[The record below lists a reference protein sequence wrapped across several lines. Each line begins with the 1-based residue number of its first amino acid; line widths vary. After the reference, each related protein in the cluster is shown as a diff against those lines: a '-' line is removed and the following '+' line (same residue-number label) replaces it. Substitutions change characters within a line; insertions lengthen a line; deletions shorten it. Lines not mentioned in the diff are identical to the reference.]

1 VYDDIDPRNLPPGTV
16 VDGYTLTG
24 KLGGGGM
31 GEIYRAQRGQEEFA
45 LKLQGERLTEAMDPV
60 KREELEARSRREAAV
75 LLSLSHPNILAIIG
89 SGRWPDRG
97 GYLYLITELVPGE
110 PLDSWHERKKP
121 SLRQLTRVFERV
133 ADALDYMHRAGIFH
147 RDLKDPNVL
156 VREDATPVVID
167 LGIAR
172 SAAAYTLTRV
182 GAVIG
187 TTTHLSPGVC
197 RYLVS
202 EKSHAYR
209 FGAHDDLHALGFM
222 LYERLTGTPPF
233 RQRSDVEWPEFDYY
247 RQVMEHVP
255 QAPRDVFAAV
265 PEVLSALTMRLLA
278 KTPEASFPHA
288 SALQEAL
295 EQALLSAP
303 PSWDEP
309 FPVPRGV
316 HRRDLT
322 RSSPVKLPQPDDA
335 LAARPPRE
343 ASRREEEKPTRVQP
357 SPVPLDAAAT
367 RVLGKTELA
376 IAALGQ
382 GSSQEGGP
390 SAAVEF
396 RPPTT
401 LRPPPFVPPE
411 EAAPP
416 PAPAPRGPWSLSA
429 LGTYAQ
435 QLRPDPPRRRRLG
448 MPQLL
453 VLGAAVLL
461 IAAFVVKSLG
471 ERPPPRPKSLLER
484 YQEELATEQQAPA
497 GPSEDVSAVPALPV
511 GPWVPAAATT
521 VAEGASATPRLGGKA
536 PTAPGAHGQEAHTS
550 PPSASEAKA
559 IQAELELAYGN
570 KRPTLPGKA
579 SPPSAGMPSWV
590 KGVQVVD
597 AKPAAAPGEKKL
609 GGRYGDHLRLQLRS
623 NLDSRLCGSGAV
635 EAVLVIPYAVNGT
648 VVLPVHTLA
657 YGQCSA
663 QGTRFLIVFNRL
675 RLPDGSETHFDGVA
689 MDVADGK
696 PGLLATR
703 RLGSAG
709 ASLPQEGVEGTVAR
723 GAASTILGAGT
734 AGGSVGAQVANGAGQ
749 TVLSA
754 RPEVPPSGSESAIL
768 LDAGGGVDVFVRQ
781 PF

>member
-31 GEIYRAQRGQEEFA
+31 GEIYRARRGQEEFA

-97 GYLYLITELVPGE
+97 GYLYLITELVAGE
-110 PLDSWHERKKP
+110 TLDSWHERKRP

-202 EKSHAYR
+202 DKSHAYR

-255 QAPRDVFAAV
+255 AAPRDVLAAV

-278 KTPEASFPHA
+278 KTPAASYPNA

-322 RSSPVKLPQPDDA
+322 RSSPVRLPQPDDA
-335 LAARPPRE
+335 LDVRPPRK
-343 ASRREEEKPTRVQP
+343 AGLKEEEKPTRVQT
-357 SPVPLDAAAT
+357 SPVPLDGVPT
-367 RVLGKTELA
+367 RVQGKTERA

-382 GSSQEGGP
+382 GPSEAGGP
-390 SAAVEF
+390 STAVAF
-396 RPPTT
+396 RPPTS
-401 LRPPPFVPPE
+401 LRPPPFVAPD
-411 EAAPP
+411 EAALPPP
-416 PAPAPRGPWSLSA
+416 PAPQAPWSLSA
-429 LGTYAQ
+429 LGSYAQ

-448 MPQLL
+448 TLELL
-453 VLGAAVLL
+453 LAGAAVLL
-461 IAAFVVKSLG
+461 LAAFVVKYFA

-497 GPSEDVSAVPALPV
+497 GRAEDTRAGPVLPL
-511 GPWVPAAATT
+511 GPWVAAAPQSG
-521 VAEGASATPRLGGKA
+521 AEGASAATR
-536 PTAPGAHGQEAHTS
+536 PGVKVPAARGSEAHAS
-550 PPSASEAKA
+550 PPSAGDAKG

-570 KRPTLPGKA
+570 KRPTLPGKT
-579 SPPSAGMPSWV
+579 PPAFSAGMPSWV

-597 AKPAAAPGEKKL
+597 AKPAAAAGEKKL

-623 NLDSRLCGSGAV
+623 NLDSRLCSSGAV
-635 EAVLVIPYAVNGT
+635 EAVLVLPYAVNGA
-648 VVLPVHTLA
+648 VVLPLHTLA

-663 QGTRFLIVFNRL
+663 QGTRFLIAFNRL
-675 RLPDGSETHFDGVA
+675 RLPDGSEAHFDGVA

-703 RLGSAG
+703 RLGSPSG
-709 ASLPQEGVEGTVAR
+709 VFPQEGVEGTVAR
-723 GAASTILGAGT
+723 GAASTVLGAAT
-734 AGGSVGAQVANGAGQ
+734 AGGSVGAQVASGAGQ
-749 TVLSA
+749 TALSA
-754 RPEVPPSGSESAIL
+754 RPEVLPPTSESAIL

>member
-1 VYDDIDPRNLPPGTV
+1 MYDDIDPRNLPAGTV
-16 VDGYTLTG
+16 VDGYTLIG

-31 GEIYRAQRGQEEFA
+31 GEIYRAQRGQELFA
-45 LKLQGERLTEAMDPV
+45 LKLQGERLTEAMDPH

-97 GYLYLITELVPGE
+97 GYLYLITELVAGQT
-110 PLDSWHERKKP
+110 LDSWHEQRKP
-121 SLRQLTRVFERV
+121 SLRELARVFGRV

-156 VREDATPVVID
+156 VRDDATPVVID

-255 QAPRDVFAAV
+255 PSPRDICPRV

-278 KTPEASFPHA
+278 KTPEASYPNA
-288 SALQEAL
+288 AALQEAL
-295 EQALLSAP
+295 EKALVAAP

-316 HRRDLT
+316 QRRDLT
-322 RSSPVKLPQPDDA
+322 RSSPVRLPQPDDVTA
-335 LAARPPRE
+335 IPPPVREVVLPEAA
-343 ASRREEEKPTRVQP
+343 KTTRVLAP
-357 SPVPLDAAAT
+357 PVRMEAAT
-367 RVLGKTELA
+367 RELGKTERA
-376 IAALGQ
+376 IAALGRV
-382 GSSQEGGP
+382 P
-390 SAAVEF
+390 SKEAAAPPAEF

-401 LRPPPFVPPE
+401 VRPPPFVPPE
-411 EAAPP
+411 EEVPKPP
-416 PAPAPRGPWSLSA
+416 AAPAPWMDAAVSSFAGQMRKE
-429 LGTYAQ
+429 T
-435 QLRPDPPRRRRLG
+435 RPRRRLG
-448 MPQLL
+448 ALQLAL
-453 VLGAAVLL
+453 LGTAVLVV
-461 IAAFVVKSLG
+461 AAFVVKSLA
-471 ERPPPRPKSLLER
+471 ERPPPVQKSLLER
-484 YQEELATEQQAPA
+484 YQEELNAQQHSEAAAVANESAPA
-497 GPSEDVSAVPALPV
+497 GPVLPV
-511 GPWVPAAATT
+511 GPWVPAAPAPGGETPPVT
-521 VAEGASATPRLGGKA
+521 TPR
-536 PTAPGAHGQEAHTS
+536 HGS
-550 PPSASEAKA
+550 PPSSADAKA
-559 IQAELELAYGN
+559 VQAELELAYGN

-579 SPPSAGMPSWV
+579 PAPSAGMPAWV
-590 KGVQVVD
+590 KGVEVVN
-597 AKPAAAPGEKKL
+597 AKPAAAAGERKL

-635 EAVLVIPYAVNGT
+635 EAALVLPYVVNGAE
-648 VVLPVHTLA
+648 VLPVHTLA
-657 YGQCSA
+657 YGQCSP

-675 RLPDGSETHFDGVA
+675 RLPDGTEAHFEGVA
-689 MDVADGK
+689 MDVGDGK
-696 PGLLATR
+696 PGLLASR
-703 RLGSAG
+703 RLGNGGGSVQ
-709 ASLPQEGVEGTVAR
+709 PEGVEATVAR
-723 GAASTILGAGT
+723 GAASTVLGNAT
-734 AGGSVGAQVANGAGQ
+734 TGGSVAAQVASGAGQ
-749 TVLSA
+749 TALTPRSEVSTSA
-754 RPEVPPSGSESAIL
+754 AENAIL
-768 LDAGGGVDVFVRQ
+768 LDAGAGVDIFIRQ
-781 PF
+781 SF